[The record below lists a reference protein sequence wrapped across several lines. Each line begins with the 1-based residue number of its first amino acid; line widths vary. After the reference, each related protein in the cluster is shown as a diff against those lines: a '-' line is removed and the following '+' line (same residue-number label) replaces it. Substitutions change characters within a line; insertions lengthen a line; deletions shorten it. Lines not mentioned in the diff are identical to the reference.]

1 MAKGTR
7 GRVGRPTSSR
17 DGARRTARVDCLL
30 SPTEKEALTRNARA
44 CHRSVTDLIV
54 DTAVHGVDPADL
66 ALAGDLGPVLTELRR
81 QGTNLN
87 QIAAAANRLAVM
99 TDAGETGADVSA
111 AADAL
116 RGLVSSAGPAVSE
129 SMAMVRRLVSSTY
142 PPGRDADEGGD

>member
-1 MAKGTR
+1 
-7 GRVGRPTSSR
+7 
-17 DGARRTARVDCLL
+17 
-30 SPTEKEALTRNARA
+30 
-44 CHRSVTDLIV
+44 
-54 DTAVHGVDPADL
+54 
-66 ALAGDLGPVLTELRR
+66 
-81 QGTNLN
+81 
-87 QIAAAANRLAVM
+87 M